1 MGKKLGMG
9 NIEQTLI
16 VIKPDGFKRRLTGR
30 ILCRF
35 EDKGFELE
43 TLKVCQFTT
52 EQAAQ
57 FYSPHSDKPFFKE
70 LVSVM
75 TSGSVVASILQGED
89 AVNVVRLMIGS
100 TVSTTAMPGTIRGD
114 YGLGVT
120 ENIIHASDSV
130 ETFIKESK
138 VIF

>member
-1 MGKKLGMG
+1 MG

-35 EDKGFELE
+35 EDKGFELKR
-43 TLKVCQFTT
+43 LKVFQFTT
-52 EQAAQ
+52 EQAEQ

-70 LVSVM
+70 LVSFM
-75 TSGSVVASILQGED
+75 TSGTVVASILQGED